1 MIKDKNKEAIKII
14 EENKLTNVYSPEDQ
28 IKMELEKDLKKLKT
42 ESEKSQDEL
51 EPINEKEESWHKV

>member
-51 EPINEKEESWHKV
+51 EPINEKEES

>member
-28 IKMELEKDLKKLKT
+28 IKMELE
-42 ESEKSQDEL
+42 
-51 EPINEKEESWHKV
+51 NHKMN

>member
-1 MIKDKNKEAIKII
+1 MIKDKNKEAIKIL

-51 EPINEKEESWHKV
+51 EPINEKEES